1 VETKGV
7 RHWLDKAHLDGL
19 STPILFTEPDQVAGH
34 RSASVMRQGF
44 DSIGVEAFFCINDVP
59 VVAFVSGKAPEEI
72 ITIYKALWNQDSVS
86 ILVAINASILDIYSL
101 HKVPDGKSVAPS
113 LVKTLD
119 LTADALA
126 ARNFL
131 ASVESG
137 RCFVEHQN
145 KFSKKG
151 RVDHVLL
158 DNLAATEER
167 LIQLGMSKEPVR
179 ALVIQTVFIA
189 YLEDR
194 GLITPDFIS
203 RTLGE
208 GITGGYKDLLKNR
221 NPDLIK
227 TLFKELHRRFN
238 GNVFYSPSAFGAQ
251 DASEELTPEQIDCL
265 ADFRSGSVHVGTGQ
279 QYLWPYDFRF
289 VQVELIS
296 AIYDRLLSQVD
307 ERKKLGAFFTPHYLA
322 DFTVDQALA
331 SVGSDILLDS
341 DVKICDASCGSG
353 VFLVSFF
360 KRAVEEHRVSHGQ
373 PGWSELINIA
383 ERLYGVDPQSSAV
396 RLAVFS
402 LYIAMVEEAGEKLKE
417 EIEDYI
423 PLFPC
428 LYDETI
434 KVGDFF
440 NLDESMKF
448 SCILGNPPWAS
459 RGNSIESAEKWA
471 KENHMPTPQ
480 KEAAWAFV
488 WKSMRHLEPGGQA
501 ALLLPAMGMLHN
513 HSTTLDAQK
522 KLFSEVAVK
531 RIYDFSDIS
540 FQLFE
545 GAKRPTALM
554 IMQPIEDGNV
564 DGYIEYLCPKVSR
577 VFNADVITVEKDD
590 VHSVSNAQAS
600 SGRVL
605 WKELLWGTSRERKLL
620 GWLRDL
626 SALSSLMVSFKAS
639 KKMSEEDMDGKWIVG
654 QGFKPAVPD
663 NIENKPGYSWSTHPD
678 INRLLFFDANDFTPF
693 TLDMSGLVR
702 RTDPRFHAAG
712 FKHGF
717 CGPRIIIP
725 QGIERKEQFL
735 RAAYTEQNFSFQDS
749 LQAVKFPPENESKAK
764 LLTAYLNSSLAAWFL
779 FHTTANWGVDRAKV
793 HLEQI
798 LTLPFPE
805 SKDCRNPDAASE
817 AENTLVDLMDGLLA
831 DNAQLRAPNY
841 IQAIR
846 KRIDK
851 LIYQYFGL
859 LESEIAAVED
869 TVKYVIPSIQ
879 ARRGKIPVLRH
890 PATQAMVQE
899 YASTLSGQLNNWLI
913 GGKQLHT
920 TIHMG
925 SQDFVIA
932 EFSLSQSESECS
944 IKQVDSEAIKLLNTI
959 RDQVVRQ
966 QGDLFGY
973 VSEVR
978 VWIEDKLYFIKPN
991 EVRHWMRSTALNN
1004 ADMIAASVIQ
1014 SRRRKEN

>member
-1 VETKGV
+1 VRTRGV
-7 RHWLDKAHLDGL
+7 RHWLNEAQLDGL
-19 STPILFTEPDQVAGH
+19 RTPILFTDPDQVAGH

-44 DSIGVEAFFCINDVP
+44 DSIGVEAFFCINNVP

-72 ITIYKALWNQDSVS
+72 IAIYKALWNQDSVS
-86 ILVAINASILDIYSL
+86 ILVAINDSVLDIYSL

-137 RCFVEHQN
+137 RCFVEHQD

-151 RVDHVLL
+151 QVDHVLL

-167 LIQLGMSKEPVR
+167 LIQLGMSKEPAR

-208 GITGGYKDLLKNR
+208 GIAGGYKELLRNR

-227 TLFKELHRRFN
+227 KLFKELHRRFN
-238 GNVFYSPSAFGAQ
+238 GNVFYSPSAFGDQ
-251 DASEELTPEQIDCL
+251 DASEDLTPEQIGCL
-265 ADFRSGSVHVGTGQ
+265 ADFRGGSVHVGTGQ

-322 DFTVDQALA
+322 DFTVDQTLA
-331 SVGSDILLDS
+331 SVGSDILLNS
-341 DVKICDASCGSG
+341 DAKICDASCGSG

-360 KRAVEEHRVSHGQ
+360 KRAVEEHRVVHGQ
-373 PGWSELINIA
+373 PGWRGLINIA

-423 PLFPC
+423 PLFPR
-428 LYDETI
+428 LYGETI
-434 KVGDFF
+434 KTGDFF
-440 NLDESMKF
+440 DLDESMKF
-448 SCILGNPPWAS
+448 SCLLGNPPWAS
-459 RGNSIESAEKWA
+459 RGNSIYSAEKWA
-471 KENHMPTPQ
+471 KKNHMPIPQ

-488 WKSMRHLEPGGQA
+488 WKSMRHLEPGGHA

-522 KLFSEVAVK
+522 KLFSEVEVK

-540 FQLFE
+540 FQLFK

-554 IMQPIEDGNV
+554 IMQPIEDDNI
-564 DGYIEYLCPKVSR
+564 DGHIEYLCPKVSR
-577 VFNADVITVEKDD
+577 VFSANVITVEKDD
-590 VHSVSNAQAS
+590 VHSVSSTQAS
-600 SGRVL
+600 LGRVL

-620 GWLRDL
+620 GWIKDL
-626 SALSSLMVSFKAS
+626 PLLSELICPLKDVRSPQNK
-639 KKMSEEDMDGKWIVG
+639 GKWIVG
-654 QGFKPAVPD
+654 QGYQPAYQEK
-663 NIENKPGYSWSTHPD
+663 IEANKYPPVK
-678 INRLLFFDANDFTPF
+678 FDEIVDLPF
-693 TLDMSGLVR
+693 LPAEGFEPFVIAQDAIRESKEIIPIVR
-702 RTDPRFHAAG
+702 RRG
-712 FKHGF
+712 FSDSFNGAK
-717 CGPRIIIP
+717 IVIP
-725 QGIERKEQFL
+725 QGVERKEQFL
-735 RAAYTEQNFSFQDS
+735 RAAYSEHAFSFQDS
-749 LQAVKFPPENESKAK
+749 LQAVKFPPENESRAK

-805 SKDCRNPDAASE
+805 ADDCRDPDAASKVE
-817 AENTLVDLMDGLLA
+817 KALVDLMDELQA
-831 DNAQLRAPNY
+831 DIAPLRAPNY
-841 IQAIR
+841 IQVIR

-859 LESEIAAVED
+859 IESEIAAIED
-869 TVKYVIPSIQ
+869 TVKYVMPSIQ
-879 ARRGKIPVLRH
+879 PRSGKTPVLRNLVT
-890 PATQAMVQE
+890 PGMVKE
-899 YASTLSGQLNNWLI
+899 YVHTLSGQLNNWLT
-913 GGKQLHT
+913 GGKRLQT

-932 EFSLSQSESECS
+932 EFSLSESKSECS
-944 IKQVDSEAIKLLNTI
+944 IKQVDSEAINLLNMI

-991 EVRHWMRSTALNN
+991 EIRHWMRSTALND
-1004 ADMIAASVIQ
+1004 ADMIAASVVQ
-1014 SRRRKEN
+1014 SRRSKEN

>member
-1 VETKGV
+1 
-7 RHWLDKAHLDGL
+7 
-19 STPILFTEPDQVAGH
+19 
-34 RSASVMRQGF
+34 M
-44 DSIGVEAFFCINDVP
+44 
-59 VVAFVSGKAPEEI
+59 
-72 ITIYKALWNQDSVS
+72 
-86 ILVAINASILDIYSL
+86 
-101 HKVPDGKSVAPS
+101 
-113 LVKTLD
+113 
-119 LTADALA
+119 
-126 ARNFL
+126 
-131 ASVESG
+131 ESG
-137 RCFVEHQN
+137 RCFDDHQD

-151 RVDHVLL
+151 RVDRVLL
-158 DNLAATEER
+158 GNLAATEER
-167 LIQLGMSKEPVR
+167 LIQLGMSKEPAR

-194 GLITPDFIS
+194 GLIASDFIS
-203 RTLGE
+203 RTLGVDVS
-208 GITGGYKDLLKNR
+208 GGYKELLESR
-221 NPDLIK
+221 NPELIK

-238 GNVFYSPSAFGAQ
+238 GNVFYSPSAFGDQ
-251 DASEELTPEQIDCL
+251 DTSEELTPEQIDCL
-265 ADFRSGSVHVGTGQ
+265 ADFRGGSVHVGTGQ

-322 DFTVDQALA
+322 DFTVDQTLA
-331 SVGSDILLDS
+331 SIGSGILLDS
-341 DVKICDASCGSG
+341 DATICDASCGSG

-360 KRAVEEHRVSHGQ
+360 KRSVEEHRIAHGQ
-373 PGWSELINIA
+373 PGWSDLINIA

-423 PLFPC
+423 PLFPR
-428 LYDETI
+428 LYGETI
-434 KVGDFF
+434 KTGDFF
-440 NLDESMKF
+440 DFDESMKF

-459 RGNSIESAEKWA
+459 RGNSIDSAEKWA

-488 WKSMRHLEPGGQA
+488 WKSMRHLKPGGQA

-522 KLFSEVAVK
+522 KLFSEVEVK

-545 GAKRPTALM
+545 GAKRPTALI

-564 DGYIEYLCPKVSR
+564 DGHIEYLCPKVSR
-577 VFNADVITVEKDD
+577 VFSANVITVEKDD
-590 VHSVSNAQAS
+590 VHSVSVAQAS

-626 SALSSLMVSFKAS
+626 PPLSSLMVSYKTS
-639 KKMSEEDMDGKWIVG
+639 KTMSNEDLNEKWIVG
-654 QGFKPAVPD
+654 QGFKPAVPE
-663 NIENKPGYSWSTHPD
+663 NIENKPGYSWSVHAE
-678 INRLLFFDANDFTPF
+678 INEIPFFHANGYTPF
-693 TLDMSGLVR
+693 TLDMSGLSR
-702 RTDPRFHAAG
+702 RADPRFHAAG

-717 CGPRIIIP
+717 YGPRIIIP

-735 RAAYTEQNFSFQDS
+735 RAAYSEHDFSFQDS
-749 LQAVKFPPENESKAK
+749 LQAVKFPAGSESRAK

-798 LTLPFPE
+798 LTLPFPAVE
-805 SKDCRNPDAASE
+805 DCRNPDASSE
-817 AENTLVDLMDGLLA
+817 AENALVDLMDRLLA
-831 DNAQLRAPNY
+831 NDTPLRAPNHV
-841 IQAIR
+841 QVTR
-846 KRIDK
+846 SRIDE

-859 LESEIAAVED
+859 IESEIAAVED
-869 TVKYVIPSIQ
+869 TVKYVMPSIQ
-879 ARRGKIPVLRH
+879 PQSGKTPVLRNIVT
-890 PATQAMVQE
+890 PDMVRE
-899 YASTLSGQLNNWLI
+899 YASTLSGQLNNWLT
-913 GGKQLHT
+913 GGRHLQT

-925 SQDFVIA
+925 SLDFIIA
-932 EFSLSQSESECS
+932 EFSLSKSESECS
-944 IKQVDSEAIKLLNTI
+944 IKQVDSEAINLLNTI
-959 RDQVVRQ
+959 RNQVVRQ

-991 EVRHWMRSTALNN
+991 EIRHWMRSTALND
-1004 ADMIAASVIQ
+1004 ADMIAASVTQ
-1014 SRRRKEN
+1014 SRRRKGS